1 MKKVTKLTSLL
12 LALMLMFSLMSA
24 AAFAEEPGAADK
36 LKEAAGVLAGKFL
49 EDPVGSIDKIDKA
62 AALIDIGEDV
72 LSVLYHL
79 DRAVDTAE
87 DAKFEADA
95 LRRKIKFHLDN
106 IGKPDDPI
114 GEAQMEIDIFLD
126 RERHERDQINEDI
139 GNINKLGG
147 LLGKLTG
154 KDIPAVP
161 ELEYEPAEVE
171 LQPIVEGGIKA
182 VLGGLFG

>member
-24 AAFAEEPGAADK
+24 AAFAEETGTADR

-49 EDPVGSIDKIDKA
+49 EDPQGSIDKIDKA
-62 AALIDIGEDV
+62 VTLVDIGEDV

-79 DRAVDTAE
+79 DRVKDTAE
-87 DAKFEADA
+87 DARFEAGA
-95 LRRKIKFHLDN
+95 LRKKIKFHLDN

-114 GEAQMEIDIFLD
+114 AEAQMEIDNFVD
-126 RERHERDQINEDI
+126 RERHEKDQINEDI
-139 GNINKLGG
+139 ANINKLGG

-161 ELEYEPAEVE
+161 EFGFEPVEVE
-171 LQPIVEGGIKA
+171 LKPIIDGGIKA